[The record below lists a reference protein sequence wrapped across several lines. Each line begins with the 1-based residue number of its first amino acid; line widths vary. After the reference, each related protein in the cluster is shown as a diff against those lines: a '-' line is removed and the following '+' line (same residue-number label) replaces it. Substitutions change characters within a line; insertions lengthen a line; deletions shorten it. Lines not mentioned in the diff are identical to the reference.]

1 MRCPIN
7 SLPEFSIALYRQC
20 RLSVSNKKFDQ
31 TIYYFCICQCAAP
44 KRWRAFDGKMTQV
57 DTQYTIRAKELR
69 DLYSSINLHYLNQE
83 ERLDVLLTLK
93 HTVKVGTLTLNPY

>member
-1 MRCPIN
+1 
-7 SLPEFSIALYRQC
+7 
-20 RLSVSNKKFDQ
+20 
-31 TIYYFCICQCAAP
+31 
-44 KRWRAFDGKMTQV
+44 MTQV